1 MFPRNTTHDP
11 IGYWYSKIYRMQN
24 PDFGIFEKNVV
35 DFDAE
40 EVYRDFNVT
49 ISKKD
54 QNGFDVKVPI
64 KWTLKLKQTI

>member
-1 MFPRNTTHDP
+1 
-11 IGYWYSKIYRMQN
+11 MQN